1 MTPRERCNAP
11 GHRQQP
17 LEPTG
22 REAQSSVCPL
32 TNKPAPA
39 GHGHKEIMDHQEKR
53 HQHHEKERHERI
65 EREKEKERAEEKLP
79 VRIHPAWF
87 VGLGVLL
94 ILIIVLG
101 WTFLL

>member
-1 MTPRERCNAP
+1 
-11 GHRQQP
+11 
-17 LEPTG
+17 
-22 REAQSSVCPL
+22 
-32 TNKPAPA
+32 
-39 GHGHKEIMDHQEKR
+39 MDHQEKR